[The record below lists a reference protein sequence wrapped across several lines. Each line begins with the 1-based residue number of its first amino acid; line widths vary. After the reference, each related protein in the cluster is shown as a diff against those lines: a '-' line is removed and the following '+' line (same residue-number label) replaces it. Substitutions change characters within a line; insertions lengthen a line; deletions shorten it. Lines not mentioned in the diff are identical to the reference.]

1 MKGDVSLRELCEP
14 ELADSFYA
22 PLGVF
27 RVSHTKGLGCQPPE
41 STFSLWKEDAERP
54 QPGACSERTGHHLLA
69 TQQRRGGSL
78 LKVILAGRGSLGTWC
93 DSVPCA
99 PVAVPEGLMGLQGNG
114 RPQGL
119 AGCLPLPFPNPQD
132 TLQPIK
138 LSPPSPPSPLLPGLV
153 PRGQAV
159 LTLHTS
165 SQEADSSK

>member
-1 MKGDVSLRELCEP
+1 MP

-22 PLGVF
+22 PPGVCQSQ
-27 RVSHTKGLGCQPPE
+27 SHPRPWLVCQPPE
-41 STFSLWKEDAERP
+41 SPFSLWKEDAERP

-69 TQQRRGGSL
+69 TRQRRGGSL
-78 LKVILAGRGSLGTWC
+78 RKVTLAGTGSPGTWF

-99 PVAVPEGLMGLQGNG
+99 LVAVPEGLMGLQGNG
-114 RPQGL
+114 RPQGP
-119 AGCLPLPFPNPQD
+119 AGCLPLRFPNPQD

-138 LSPPSPPSPLLPGLV
+138 LSPPPPPSPLPPGLV

-165 SQEADSSK
+165 SQEPDSSK

>member
-54 QPGACSERTGHHLLA
+54 QPGACSERTSHHLLA

-138 LSPPSPPSPLLPGLV
+138 LSPPPPPSPLLPGLV

-165 SQEADSSK
+165 SQEPDSSK